1 MRAACGA
8 APSPASACVPVDPLA
23 SLSRCFT
30 VRGWAAGGRQCPQ
43 SGAQG
48 ALRQG
53 RVLLV
58 RRRAGQVAEGEAKA
72 VRPQG
77 RTTILEEEWV
87 ELGTMRSGNGDTL
100 DPRMSAKP
108 ENPNSVAPARHTHRP
123 GEQKKT
129 APVNGQLRQD
139 EEGKSGQCPRTW
151 CHKSWTAACRR
162 RKPALCPAP
171 HKMNPGLKTRN
182 HRGSRGEHGQ

>member
-8 APSPASACVPVDPLA
+8 APSPASACMPVDPLA

-30 VRGWAAGGRQCPQ
+30 VRGWAAGRRQCPQ
-43 SGAQG
+43 SGAQV

-58 RRRAGQVAEGEAKA
+58 RGRAGQVAEGEAKA

-87 ELGTMRSGNGDTL
+87 ELGAMGSGNGDTL

-108 ENPNSVAPARHTHRP
+108 ENPNSVAPAQHTHRP
-123 GEQKKT
+123 GEQIQEPRKNRTRKWATKVGRGGQEQTVSSHVVLQELDSSVQKKET
-129 APVNGQLRQD
+129 GPLSRTTQD
-139 EEGKSGQCPRTW
+139 EHRTEDQ
-151 CHKSWTAACRR
+151 
-162 RKPALCPAP
+162 KP
-171 HKMNPGLKTRN
+171 
-182 HRGSRGEHGQ
+182 